1 MEVSKFS
8 SKCHRYFFNEQERV
22 HNPIVLRVIDNL
34 WTSNNSRVLKACF
47 RAGNSLEI
55 ETNFGSSQDLRK
67 SQLGV
72 GDFKLSK
79 TRPHFS
85 MSWTKCVCK
94 SNKEMDRLYNGF
106 RLHLTTKRLYIT
118 LNDSS
123 STIYIKEKWDKY
135 KEKNFV
141 EVSVYRNPS
150 YTSTHTHVDGK

>member
-1 MEVSKFS
+1 MS
-8 SKCHRYFFNEQERV
+8 SKCHRYFFNKQKRV
-22 HNPIVLRVIDNL
+22 HHPIVLRVIDNP
-34 WTSNNSRVLKACF
+34 WTNNNSWVFKACLW
-47 RAGNSLEI
+47 AGNSLEI

-85 MSWTKCVCK
+85 MSRTKCVCK
-94 SNKEMDRLYNGF
+94 SNKEMHRLYNRF

-123 STIYIKEKWDKY
+123 STIYIKEKSDKNKG
-135 KEKNFV
+135 KELCR
-141 EVSVYRNPS
+141 SWCI
-150 YTSTHTHVDGK
+150 